1 MNTTMI
7 QMKGGTESNQVI
19 IIIIIQRALPD
30 NADGNVEMQE
40 NNDANQQHIDDAID
54 EEENGHE
61 EQLNDNAN
69 VTLSKMLPSKLQWGR
84 EVEIMVAGECGPDVV
99 TTRVHDHNGERT
111 MSRIRRTMCTSILH
125 RTYAHRK
132 GVERMHC
139 FFFCIVIRWMNMKL
153 WIRSWST

>member
-1 MNTTMI
+1 
-7 QMKGGTESNQVI
+7 V
-19 IIIIIQRALPD
+19 IIIIIQRVLPD

-99 TTRVHDHNGERT
+99 TIRVHDHNGERT
-111 MSRIRRTMCTSILH
+111 MSRIRRTMRICQHCTVPMHIGREL
-125 RTYAHRK
+125 K
-132 GVERMHC
+132 GMHC
-139 FFFCIVIRWMNMKL
+139 FFFCI
-153 WIRSWST
+153 S